1 MSGMYGAGT
10 AWRNLRA
17 DRSVMDNR
25 IERRTVRRVVGFARP
40 HRGLIAVFLLL
51 TVIDASTVVV
61 TPLLVQRVVDDGIIA
76 GDGGLVT
83 LLALAM
89 AGFAIFSAVLGVFS
103 GWLSSRIG
111 EGLIFD
117 LRTRVFG
124 HVQRQSLAFFTRT
137 QTGALVSRLNN
148 DVIGAQRAFT
158 STLSSTVSNSIAVVV
173 VGVTMLALSWQVT
186 LLCLAMFPLLF
197 LVSRFVSGR
206 LAGLTRQQMDG
217 NADLGTVMTERFNVG
232 GAMLLKLFG
241 RRQEE
246 DELFARKA
254 ARVRDLGIRISLIT
268 RIFGASMMA
277 VPALA
282 AALVYGVGGHLAI
295 SGTLTVGTLL
305 ALATLLLRLLGPLQG
320 LSNVRID
327 VMTAL
332 VSFERVFEVLDLPS
346 LIQERHGAVS
356 LPASASRLEFDH
368 VDFTYPRADDVSLA
382 SLEGIARVESRDHQQ
397 VLHDVTF
404 VADSGQMVALV
415 GPSGAGKTTV
425 THLVARLYD
434 PTSGAVKVGGHDVRD
449 VTLQSLEDVVGYVT
463 QDAHMFHD
471 TVRGNLLYARPGA
484 SDDDVWA
491 ALEAAQIAGLVR
503 ALPDGLDTV
512 VGDRGYR
519 LSGGERQR
527 LAIARLLL
535 KSPSIVILD
544 EATAHLDSESEAAV
558 QRALDAAL
566 TGRTS
571 LVIAHRLSTIRNAD
585 LILVVDDGRIVQ
597 SGTHLELLAQGGLY
611 ADLYRTQFVEDDGT
625 PPGSVEAMWGTV

>member
-1 MSGMYGAGT
+1 MSGMHGAGAGV
-10 AWRNLRA
+10 AWRHLRS
-17 DRSVMDNR
+17 DRSVVNNR
-25 IERRTVRRVVGFARP
+25 IDRRTVGRVFRFAGP
-40 HRGLIAVFLLL
+40 HKGLIAGFLA
-51 TVIDASTVVV
+51 ITVVDAAMV
-61 TPLLVQRVVDDGIIA
+61 VVIPLLVQRIVDDGILK
-76 GDGGLVT
+76 GDRGLVT
-83 LLALAM
+83 WLALGM
-89 AGFAIFSAVLGVFS
+89 AGVAVFSALLSVLG

-111 EGLIFD
+111 EGLIYD
-117 LRTRVFG
+117 LRTKVFG

-158 STLSSTVSNSIAVVV
+158 STLSSTVANTIAVVV
-173 VGVTMLALSWQVT
+173 VGATMLALSWQVT
-186 LLCLAMFPLLF
+186 LLCLGLFPPLW

-206 LAGLTRQQMDG
+206 LAGLTRRQMDG
-217 NADLGTVMTERFNVG
+217 NADLGNLMTERFNVG

-241 RRQEE
+241 RRGEE
-246 DELFARKA
+246 DDLFADKA
-254 ARVRDLGIRISLIT
+254 AVVRDLGVRISLVT
-268 RIFGASMMA
+268 RIFGAAMML

-282 AALVYGVGGHLAI
+282 TALVYGVGGQLAI
-295 SGTLTVGTLL
+295 SNTLTVGTML

-346 LIQERHGAVS
+346 LIQEKPDAVA
-356 LPASASRLEFDH
+356 LPRSAGRLEFEH
-368 VDFTYPRADDVSLA
+368 VAFTYPKADEVSLA
-382 SLEGIARVESRDHQQ
+382 SLEAVARVESRDHVQ
-397 VLHDVTF
+397 VLHDVSF
-404 VADSGQMVALV
+404 VAEPGEMIALV
-415 GPSGAGKTTV
+415 GPSGAGKTTI

-434 PTSGAVKVGGHDVRD
+434 VDSGAVRVGGLDVRD

-471 TVRGNLLYARPGA
+471 TIRVNLLYANRSA
-484 SDDDVWA
+484 SDREVWA
-491 ALEAAQIAGLVR
+491 ALEAAQIATLIRG
-503 ALPDGLDTV
+503 LPDGLDTV

-535 KSPSIVILD
+535 KEPAIVVLD

-566 TGRTS
+566 EGRTS
-571 LVIAHRLSTIRNAD
+571 LVIAHRLSTVRNAD
-585 LILVVDDGRIVQ
+585 LILVVDGGRIVQ
-597 SGTHLELLAQGGLY
+597 SGTHAQLLHAGGLY
-611 ADLYRTQFVEDDGT
+611 ADLYRTQFIDDV
-625 PPGSVEAMWGTV
+625 PA

>member
-1 MSGMYGAGT
+1 MSMHGPGPGA
-10 AWRNLRA
+10 AFRHLRS
-17 DRSVMDNR
+17 DRSVVNNR
-25 IERRTVRRVVGFARP
+25 LDRGTVRRVIGFARP
-40 HRGLIAVFLLL
+40 HRGLISVFLGL
-51 TVIDASTVVV
+51 TVVDAAMVVV
-61 TPLLVQRVVDDGIIA
+61 IPLLVQRIVDDGILK
-76 GDGGLVT
+76 GDNALVAW
-83 LLALAM
+83 LALAM
-89 AGFAIFSAVLGVFS
+89 AGVALVSAVLAVLG

-117 LRTRVFG
+117 LRTQVFA

-158 STLSSTVSNSIAVVV
+158 STLSSTVANSIAVVV
-173 VGVTMLALSWQVT
+173 VGITMLALSWQVT
-186 LLCLAMFPLLF
+186 LMCLALFPLLF
-197 LVSRFVSGR
+197 LVSRFVGVK

-217 NADLGTVMTERFNVG
+217 NADLGNLMTERFNVG

-241 RRQEE
+241 RRGEE
-246 DELFARKA
+246 DDQFAVKA
-254 ARVRDLGIRISLIT
+254 ARVRDLGVRISLIT
-268 RIFGASMMA
+268 RIFSASMMA

-282 AALVYGVGGHLAI
+282 TAMVYGLGGQLAI
-295 SGTLTVGTLL
+295 DGTLTVGTLL

-346 LIQERHGAVS
+346 LIQEKPDAAE
-356 LPASASRLEFDH
+356 LPRTASRLEFDH
-368 VDFTYPRADDVSLA
+368 VSFTYPGPDDISLA
-382 SLEGIARVESRDHQQ
+382 SLEAVARPLTSGSRETVQ
-397 VLHDVTF
+397 VLHDISFT
-404 VADSGQMVALV
+404 ADSGQMVALV
-415 GPSGAGKTTV
+415 GPSGAGKTTI

-434 PTSGAVKVGGHDVRD
+434 VDSGTVRVGGHDVRD

-471 TVRGNLLYARPGA
+471 TIRANLVYARPGA
-484 SDDDVWA
+484 SDLEIWT

-535 KSPSIVILD
+535 KAPAIVVLD

-566 TGRTS
+566 EGRTS
-571 LVIAHRLSTIRNAD
+571 LVIAHRLSTVRNAD
-585 LILVVDDGRIVQ
+585 LILVVEDGRIVQ
-597 SGTHLELLAQGGLY
+597 QGTHTDLLRDGGLY
-611 ADLYRTQFVEDDGT
+611 ADLYRTQFAEDV
-625 PPGSVEAMWGTV
+625 PA